1 MKTFDYSLVKD
12 PQYFKDGR
20 MDAHSDHTYYR
31 DGEEVQEK
39 ETSFRYDL
47 NGIWKFHYARNYGSA
62 IPGFEKTEYC
72 CKDWDDIRVPAHI
85 QMEGYD
91 VPQYANVQYPWEGH
105 EDIHP
110 GEIPEHFNPVASYV
124 KYFEVPEEM
133 QGKRLFISFQGAESG
148 IALWLN
154 GHFVGYSEDSFT
166 PSEFE
171 LTEYVQEGEN
181 KLAAQVFKWTASSWC
196 EDQDF
201 FRFSGIYRDVYL
213 YTVPEVHVYDLQIRA
228 IPDETLSAAALEIRT
243 NTWGKGEVKITLSR
257 AGETVIE
264 DKKALDGEEIYAW
277 KVENPVLWSAED
289 PQLYDLTMEI
299 YNESGELQE
308 VIPQKV
314 GFRRFEMKDGIMT
327 LNGKR
332 IVFKGVNRH
341 EFSSVSGRHVSEEEL
356 RKDLKIMKQNNI
368 NAIRTCHY
376 PDASLIY
383 QLCDEYGIYM
393 IDETNLESHGS
404 WDIAEFTKDY
414 TYVVPHDKPE
424 WLDMMLDRANSMYQ
438 RDKNH
443 AAILIW
449 SCGNESFGGKDIF
462 EMSQFFHK
470 ADPTRLVHYEG
481 VCHDRRYNDTS
492 DMESQMYPSV
502 EAIKEFLAKD
512 DSKPFVCCEYTHA
525 MGNSCGAM
533 HKYTDLTDTEPKY
546 QGGFIWDYIDQSIY
560 KKDRYGKEFQ
570 AYGGDFG
577 ERPTDYNF
585 SGNGIAY
592 GGNRDASPKMQEVK
606 FNYQNITA
614 EVSADSVKV
623 INKNLFVNTDI
634 FDCKV
639 TVAKDGKVIRKAS
652 LATAVAPLSEEVY
665 ALPLAKEEKP
675 GEYAVTV
682 SFHLKE
688 DKVWAKAGHEV
699 AFGQYVYKVEV
710 PKKACPEGVEV
721 IRSTHNIGVRG
732 AHFEV
737 LFSVLNGGLTSYKY
751 AGKEM
756 IEAIPKPN
764 FWRAPTD
771 NDCGNLM
778 GMRYGQW
785 KIASMYLSHK
795 DFRQGPYGPGNVP
808 EVEVNEKTVK
818 VTYTYL
824 MPTTPTSECKLS
836 YEVFGDGRVKTT
848 LTYEPVKEL
857 GDMPEFGVIFKFNAD
872 YDRVEWYGLGET
884 ETYSDRKK
892 GAKLGIYAN
901 KVADNMARYMVPQE
915 CGAKEEVR
923 WAKVTDRKGRG
934 MLFEMDEN
942 NGPMMFSALPYT
954 PHEMENAMHPYELP
968 EVHYTVVR
976 AAKGQMGIGGDD
988 SWGARTH
995 EEYLLKTD
1003 KKMEFSFVFKGL

>member
-171 LTEYVQEGEN
+171 LTEYVKEGEN

-243 NTWGKGEVKITLSR
+243 NTWGKGEVKITLSKD
-257 AGETVIE
+257 GETVIE

-404 WDIAEFTKDY
+404 WDTAEFTKDY

-424 WLDMMLDRANSMYQ
+424 WLDMLLDRANSMYQ

-688 DKVWAKAGHEV
+688 DKVWAEAGHEV
-699 AFGQYVYKVEV
+699 AFGQYIYKVEA
-710 PKKACPEGVEV
+710 PKKACLEGVEV

-737 LFSVLNGGLTSYKY
+737 LFSVLNGGLVSYKY

-795 DFRQGPYGPGNVP
+795 DFRKGPYGPGNVP

-824 MPTTPTSECKLS
+824 MPTTPTSKCKLS

-872 YDRVEWYGLGET
+872 YDRVEWYGLGEA

-892 GAKLGIYAN
+892 GAKLSIYAN

-934 MLFEMDEN
+934 MLFEMDEH

>member
-31 DGEEVQEK
+31 DGEEAQEK

-62 IPGFEKTEYC
+62 VPGFEKEEYC

-110 GEIPEHFNPVASYV
+110 GEVPEHFNPVASYV

-243 NTWGKGEVKITLSR
+243 NTWGKGEIKITLSR

-688 DKVWAKAGHEV
+688 DKVWAEAGHEV
-699 AFGQYVYKVEV
+699 AFGQYIYKVEA

-737 LFSVLNGGLTSYKY
+737 LFSVLNGGLASYKY

-795 DFRQGPYGPGNVP
+795 DFRKGPYGPGNVP

-824 MPTTPTSECKLS
+824 MPTTPTSECRLS

-848 LTYEPVKEL
+848 LTYDPVKEL

-976 AAKGQMGIGGDD
+976 VAKDQMGVGGDD

>member
-31 DGEEVQEK
+31 DGEEAKEK

-62 IPGFEKTEYC
+62 IPEFEKTEYC

-171 LTEYVQEGEN
+171 LTEYVKEGEN

-243 NTWGKGEVKITLSR
+243 NTWGKGTVKITLSKD
-257 AGETVIE
+257 GETVIE

-688 DKVWAKAGHEV
+688 DKVWAEAGHEV
-699 AFGQYVYKVEV
+699 AFGQYIYKVEA

-737 LFSVLNGGLTSYKY
+737 LFSVLNGGLASYKY

-795 DFRQGPYGPGNVP
+795 DFRKGPYGPGNVP

-824 MPTTPTSECKLS
+824 MPTTPTSECRLS

-848 LTYEPVKEL
+848 LTYDPVKEL

-976 AAKGQMGIGGDD
+976 VAKDQMGVGGDD

>member
-31 DGEEVQEK
+31 DGEEAKEK

-62 IPGFEKTEYC
+62 IPEFEKTEYC

-110 GEIPEHFNPVASYV
+110 GEVPEHFNPVASYV

-171 LTEYVQEGEN
+171 LTEYVKEGEN

-243 NTWGKGEVKITLSR
+243 NTWGKGEIKITLSR

-688 DKVWAKAGHEV
+688 DKVWAEAGHEV
-699 AFGQYVYKVEV
+699 AFGQYIYKVEA

-732 AHFEV
+732 THFEV
-737 LFSVLNGGLTSYKY
+737 LFSVLNGGLVSYKY

-795 DFRQGPYGPGNVP
+795 DFRKGPYGPGNIP

-824 MPTTPTSECKLS
+824 MPTTPTSKCKLS

-934 MLFEMDEN
+934 MLFEMDEH